1 MSLLTTL
8 IYVGIIFFVIRLA
21 RKGYKNQANSRQIQQ
36 NSPQNNTYQNNA
48 QNSTYQNKYD
58 ASVSKNNTQASS
70 YSNSYTPIK
79 KTADEKKPTDGEKMS
94 TTDYLEQKA
103 MNDVKQHEEEKR
115 NHQIRMKKQ
124 YGNAKV
130 GQRYML
136 GDEIPRGMY
145 LVPCGYCGA
154 DNLLSP
160 GPKQECLCYFCRKE
174 L

>member
-1 MSLLTTL
+1 MSFLTTF
-8 IYVGIIFFVIRLA
+8 IYIGIIFFVIKLA
-21 RKGYKNQANSRQIQQ
+21 RKGYKNQANSSQIQKD
-36 NSPQNNTYQNNA
+36 NAQNNTQNN
-48 QNSTYQNKYD
+48 TYQNKYD
-58 ASVSKNNTQASS
+58 ASFSKNNTAASG

-79 KTADEKKPTDGEKMS
+79 KTADEKKQIDGEKMS

-103 MNDVKQHEEEKR
+103 MNDEKQHEEEKR
-115 NHQIRMKKQ
+115 NHQIKMKMQ

>member
-1 MSLLTTL
+1 MSFL
-8 IYVGIIFFVIRLA
+8 ITFIYIGIIFFVIRMA
-21 RKGYKNQANSRQIQQ
+21 GRGYKNQANSRQIQQ
-36 NSPQNNTYQNNA
+36 NNTQNNTD
-48 QNSTYQNKYD
+48 QNKYD
-58 ASVSKNNTQASS
+58 ASFSKNNTQASS
-70 YSNSYTPIK
+70 YSNSYTLIK
-79 KTADEKKPTDGEKMS
+79 KTADVKKQADGEKMS

-103 MNDVKQHEEEKR
+103 MNDEKQHEEDKR
-115 NHQIRMKKQ
+115 NHQIKMKMQ

-145 LVPCGYCGA
+145 LVPCSYCGA